1 MTAVVV
7 GGRHGE
13 AVDIAHRIGRP
24 VTWVPVGEVKE
35 DSGDVRVLPA
45 APVRLDNG
53 RLDVTSAFAGLTS
66 VDLMVLRVDDF
77 GRTAGLDGSLDER
90 LTRLRETVLAAIL
103 PVQAIRPALAQ
114 WCRLVWVVGR
124 DAVAGTAPVAQA
136 AAEHAALG
144 AMREITHEL
153 AANVSTAALV
163 AGAGDG
169 DTCADAVAMLA
180 DEGSAF
186 YTGQI
191 LRIGGA
197 GRDPLPAMTGGRT
210 DALDGRPAA
219 LVTGGAAGMGREH
232 VRALLAAGWRVC
244 VVDRDATGLDAL
256 AVDAG
261 RDDLATVVGDLRQP
275 ATWQEAVAEVRKRYG
290 RVDGL
295 VNNAGYGLQRP
306 LVEHRAED
314 ILDQLGIHVDAAIG
328 LTELLAADL
337 AATGGAVVNVSST
350 YALAGPCTFPNP
362 PTVAY
367 CAAKSAV
374 IGLTRAFALRLA
386 PHVRVNAIAPGGAR
400 TEVTLAKYSP
410 ELLERKIAGVPAGR
424 WAEPREYAVFSR
436 YLLSRRSA
444 GVTGQVLSPNGG
456 EVIGQG

>member
-1 MTAVVV
+1 MTALVV
-7 GGRHGE
+7 GGRHGD
-13 AVDIAHRIGRP
+13 AVDVARRIGRP
-24 VTWVPVGEVKE
+24 VTWVPVGEAA
-35 DSGDVRVLPA
+35 DDTRDVRVLPT
-45 APVRLDNG
+45 APVRLGNG
-53 RLDVTSAFAGLTS
+53 KLDLSPAFAGLTS

-77 GRTAGLDGSLDER
+77 GRAAGLDGSLDER
-90 LTRLRETVLAAIL
+90 LARLRETVLAAIL
-103 PVQAIRPALAQ
+103 PVPAVQPALAD

-124 DAVAGTAPVAQA
+124 DAVAGTTPVAQA

-144 AMREITHEL
+144 AMREITREL
-153 AANVSTAALV
+153 AARVSTAALV
-163 AGAGDG
+163 TGAADG
-169 DTCADAVAMLA
+169 DVCAEAVAMLA

-191 LRIGGA
+191 LRLGGA
-197 GRDPLPAMTGGRT
+197 AGDPDPVSTGRAT
-210 DALDGRPAA
+210 DAADGRPAA

-244 VVDRDATGLDAL
+244 VVDRDAAGLDAL
-256 AVDAG
+256 AAHAG
-261 RDDLATVVGDLRQP
+261 RDDLATVVGDLRQE

-306 LVEHRAED
+306 LAEHRAED
-314 ILDQLGIHVDAAIG
+314 VLDQLAIHVEAAIG
-328 LTELLAADL
+328 LTELLAEDL

-374 IGLTRAFALRLA
+374 IGVTRASAHLLA
-386 PHVRVNAIAPGGAR
+386 PRVRVNAIAPGGAR

-456 EVIGQG
+456 EVIGQS